1 MLARR
6 NPAATAASNDYPVSD
21 LDPERR
27 NAGVALALLSL
38 IWGYNWVAMKTG
50 LTDARPLQFATLR
63 FALAALCMLPVILKF
78 RAPLLPHR
86 EQWPAVAILG
96 LMLAGN
102 FACTLTAL
110 RLGGTG
116 KTAVLVYT
124 MPFWVL
130 VFAWLALRERLD
142 RWQGIAVAI
151 ALAGLV
157 VLVEPWKLSGGL
169 LASLLALGAGMSWGA
184 SVVYVKNLQK
194 KTSVSMLMITLWQM
208 IIASALL
215 ALGWAWLEPQPIRW
229 TGAFGLALGYTSLLA
244 TGLGWVLFYYALRRM
259 PAGMVALGTLATP
272 VIGVLAAWLQL
283 GERPTPMEATGMAL
297 IGMALAML
305 AWSPHPTAPP
315 ATA

>member
-1 MLARR
+1 MRQCAAGTD
-6 NPAATAASNDYPVSD
+6 NPMSD

-50 LTDARPLQFATLR
+50 LADAGPLQFATLR
-63 FALAALCMLPVILKF
+63 FTLAALCMIPVIMRF
-78 RAPLLPHR
+78 RAPLLPRR

-96 LMLAGN
+96 FMLAGN
-102 FACTLTAL
+102 FACTLAAL

-116 KTAVLVYT
+116 RTAVLVYT

-157 VLVEPWKLSGGL
+157 VLVEPWTLSGGM
-169 LASLLALGAGMSWGA
+169 LASVLALGAGMSWGA

-208 IIASALL
+208 IVGSLLL
-215 ALGWAWLEPQPIRW
+215 ALGWAWLEPQPVRW
-229 TGAFGLALGYTSLLA
+229 TVGFGLALGYTAVLA
-244 TGLGWVLFYYALRRM
+244 TGVAWMLFYYALRRM
-259 PAGMVALGTLATP
+259 PAGMVGLGTLATP

-283 GERPTPMEATGMAL
+283 GERPAPLEATGMAL
-297 IGMALAML
+297 IGTALAML
-305 AWSPHPTAPP
+305 AWLPRANAPP
-315 ATA
+315 VGA

>member
-1 MLARR
+1 M
-6 NPAATAASNDYPVSD
+6 SK

-27 NAGVALALLSL
+27 NASAALALLSL

-50 LTDARPLQFATLR
+50 LADAGPLQFGTLR
-63 FALAALCMLPVILKF
+63 FTLAALCLLPVIMKF
-78 RAPLLPHR
+78 RAPFLPHR

-130 VFAWLALRERLD
+130 VFAWLALHERLD
-142 RWQGIAVAI
+142 RWQAIAVAI
-151 ALAGLV
+151 ALTGLV
-157 VLVEPWKLSGGL
+157 VLVEPWTLSGGL
-169 LASLLALGAGMSWGA
+169 LSSVLALGAGMSWGA

-194 KTSVSMLMITLWQM
+194 KSTVSMLMITLWQL
-208 IIASALL
+208 ILGSALL
-215 ALGWAWLEPQPIRW
+215 ALGWICFEPMPIRW
-229 TGAFGLALGYTSLLA
+229 TASFCLALGYTALLA
-244 TGLGWVLFYYALRRM
+244 TGVAWMLFYYALRRM
-259 PAGMVALGTLATP
+259 AAGMVSLGTLSTP
-272 VIGVLAAWLQL
+272 VIGVLTAWLHL
-283 GERPTPMEATGMAL
+283 GERPAPLEASGMAL

-305 AWSPHPTAPP
+305 AWTPHSNASRART
-315 ATA
+315 